1 MGRPQRQRAAG
12 GTRGAPRLAG
22 VVMIVVA
29 LTGCGGGP
37 PPITF
42 DLSQRD
48 TMTKLLHAR
57 RQLVVTEPSAVQPV
71 DSNRIIVRRPDGSLA
86 TLANT
91 AWADS
96 LPKLIQS
103 RVVQAFENA
112 GALGHVG
119 MSGGPITPDVT
130 LDIEIRD
137 FEIDVGAGQ
146 ARVEI
151 AARLVNAVSGRTVAA
166 RISQAT
172 VPTAGE
178 GPSAVEALDQA
189 LGQVLSQLIR
199 WAAPYI

>member
-1 MGRPQRQRAAG
+1 MGGSPRQRAACG
-12 GTRGAPRLAG
+12 IFGAGRLARTL
-22 VVMIVVA
+22 MIVLA

-48 TMTKLLHAR
+48 TMTKVLHAR

-71 DSNRIIVRRPDGSLA
+71 DSDHIIVRRPDGSLA
-86 TLANT
+86 TLAHT

-112 GALGHVG
+112 GAIGHVG
-119 MSGGPITPDVT
+119 MSGGPITGDVT

-151 AARLVNAVSGRTVAA
+151 AARLVNAVAGRTVAA
-166 RISQAT
+166 RILQAT

-178 GPSAVEALDQA
+178 GPSTAEALDQA